1 MVSDLS
7 KMGEVGD
14 VHRAQV
20 SHLLSARR
28 SGLTPIIYAYAP
40 SRFQRLEAVVEI
52 VMAAPQLGPDGA
64 AIHARGM
71 RLNQQSRL
79 RAVIAANRTGK
90 NGGPRGIEAL

>member
-1 MVSDLS
+1 
-7 KMGEVGD
+7 
-14 VHRAQV
+14 
-20 SHLLSARR
+20 
-28 SGLTPIIYAYAP
+28 
-40 SRFQRLEAVVEI
+40 
-52 VMAAPQLGPDGA
+52 MAAPQLGPDGA